1 MHITLVRRLT
11 LTLLTASVTLLAC
24 APLPPQPTPPAA
36 PPPPTADQ
44 RFAALTARYLDEFP
58 KLAPVAATQLG
69 DHRFDG
75 ALDDVSAAGQAARV
89 EFAQKYL
96 GELAAFA
103 RTELSR
109 ANQVDAAL
117 LEQQLRSDLFQIEQL
132 EDWRWN
138 PLLYT
143 SLAGSSI
150 YSLFARDFAPLA
162 ERLASA
168 TTRLEQLPRFL
179 AQVREVLMPARI
191 PRIHA
196 ETAVRQ
202 SAGLAALIDSFVV
215 PNIAQLPESE
225 RERVAGIVARAKS
238 ALSQHQLWL
247 ERRLLPEAKGNFRLG
262 AQLYDAK
269 LQFALNSSLSRAE
282 IRARAESELAKAR
295 NEMYAIA
302 RIVLEGRRGAPR
314 TPENPSPR
322 QQQRAIEA
330 ALELAY
336 ADRPK
341 RDQVFE
347 VARRSMTEAERF
359 VKSRDLVSVFDDP
372 LEIIPMPEFQRG
384 VALAYCD
391 PPGPLETGQKTF
403 YAISPIP
410 ENWTRAQVDSFLRE
424 YNTRSIHNLTIHE
437 AMPGHYLQ
445 LMHANRYRSPLR
457 AVLASG
463 PFVEG
468 WAVYTERMMV
478 DAGYYNGDPLMRLI
492 QLKWYLRTI
501 GNAILD
507 QAVHV
512 DGIERAAAMRLMTR
526 DTFQEE
532 REAAGKWVRVQLTS
546 AQLPTYFVGVQEHLA
561 LRAEAEQRAGANFNL
576 KRYHDAVLSFGS
588 PPVRYVRALLF
599 DLPIEP

>member
-1 MHITLVRRLT
+1 MHITLARRLT

-168 TTRLEQLPRFL
+168 ATRLEQLPRFL

-202 SAGLAALIDSFVV
+202 NAGLAALIDSFVV

-269 LQFALNSSLSRAE
+269 LQFALNSNLSRAE

-501 GNAILD
+501 GNTILD

-599 DLPIEP
+599 DLPIDP

>member
-1 MHITLVRRLT
+1 MHITLARRLT

-168 TTRLEQLPRFL
+168 ATRLEQLPRFL

-202 SAGLAALIDSFVV
+202 NAGLAALIDSFVV

-269 LQFALNSSLSRAE
+269 LQFALNSNLSRTE

-599 DLPIEP
+599 DLPIDP